1 LAAEALALMEQ
12 AKINVLL
19 ITNEQKALV
28 GVVKINDLLRAGII

>member
-1 LAAEALALMEQ
+1 MEK

-19 ITNEQKALV
+19 IANEQKKLA